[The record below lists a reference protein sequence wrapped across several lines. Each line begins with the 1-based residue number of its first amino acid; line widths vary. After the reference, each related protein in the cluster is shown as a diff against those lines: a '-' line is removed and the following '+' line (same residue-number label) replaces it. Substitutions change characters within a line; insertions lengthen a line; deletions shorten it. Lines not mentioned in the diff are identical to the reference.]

1 MHCVVSLLFQLC
13 RLGNGSGKRKINPH
27 PFTFKLLSISIG
39 VNSHVLNS
47 PQTFQNHLKNSK
59 NILLV
64 HEVVVKRHAA
74 SRKRT
79 CSLAEKNGFSLLKN
93 ESNQL
98 SKTSCTSRK
107 TKLHQKRLKFTCK
120 CEACSKCISQTII
133 EVLVHKRWLQKPLQ
147 HHAKFGK
154 RPKTYQSQMLFHHSA
169 ANPELCTKK
178 TLLSP
183 NSSCHTKS
191 CRNVAHVHRINGV
204 YTSIPPFATIS
215 MQYSQESSR
224 HATQC
229 KNMYPS
235 HLKNHCEDPHTK
247 SSLPSSSRC
256 IKNTCVR

>member
-1 MHCVVSLLFQLC
+1 MQL
-13 RLGNGSGKRKINPH
+13 GRKI
-27 PFTFKLLSISIG
+27 
-39 VNSHVLNS
+39 
-47 PQTFQNHLKNSK
+47 
-59 NILLV
+59 
-64 HEVVVKRHAA
+64 
-74 SRKRT
+74 
-79 CSLAEKNGFSLLKN
+79 GFSLLLKN

-147 HHAKFGK
+147 HHAKFRK

-191 CRNVAHVHRINGV
+191 CRNVAHVHRINGSLYFHMKTV
-204 YTSIPPFATIS
+204 DIK
-215 MQYSQESSR
+215 SQNSEMNI
-224 HATQC
+224 T
-229 KNMYPS
+229 
-235 HLKNHCEDPHTK
+235 
-247 SSLPSSSRC
+247 
-256 IKNTCVR
+256 